1 MNKKNILTAA
11 VSLSLVACLSI
22 GATLAYFT
30 DKTET
35 KTNTFTAGKVD
46 IELIDESPEHDGWK
60 QGVENE
66 DGTGLDF
73 EPVMP
78 GDTLSKHVAVTL
90 SDDSEEAYLAI
101 KVVADAN
108 LPYGTDEDELD
119 MKIWLYQTLATATDD
134 VWYMDIEPDFS
145 SAVFYCKDAVSAGET
160 VELLQSIHIPEGWG
174 NEYAGMN
181 FSIEVEAVAV
191 QTANVTYDM
200 FRDMKWNNFKALV

>member
-35 KTNTFTAGKVD
+35 KTNTFTSGKVD
-46 IELIDESPEHDGWK
+46 ITLVDTTPEHDGWK

-78 GDTLSKHVAVTL
+78 GDTLSKHVAVVV
-90 SDDSEEAYLAI
+90 EETSQPAYVAI
-101 KVVADAN
+101 KVKADVF
-108 LPYGTDEDELD
+108 LPYGDALD
-119 MKIWLYQTLATATDD
+119 QADTIAWLYQTLATANSD

-145 SAVFYCKDAVSAGET
+145 SAVFYCKNVVNPGEEVT
-160 VELLQSIHIPEGWG
+160 LLDSIKIPEAWD
-174 NEYAGMN
+174 NTYADMD
-181 FSIEVEAVAV
+181 FSIEVQAAAV
-191 QTANVTYDM
+191 QAENVTYDM
-200 FRDMKWNNFKALV
+200 FRDMKWDNLTALN